1 MQRKVGHALHDML
14 EAIARIEQVTQGK
27 TCDDFAADWQLKW
40 LAERAIEI
48 ISEASRAIPDDLK
61 NIRPEIP
68 WARIKAIGN
77 VMRHEYDG
85 LSDQIV
91 WNVIVDEF
99 PRLKMALIAIRAVV
113 KE

>member
-1 MQRKVGHALHDML
+1 MRRKVGHALHDML
-14 EAIARIEQVTQGK
+14 QAIARIEQVTQGK
-27 TCDDFAADWQLKW
+27 TSDDFAADWQLQW
-40 LAERAIEI
+40 LAERAIAI

-61 NIRPEIP
+61 NMRPEIP
-68 WARIKAIGN
+68 WARINAIGN

-99 PRLKMALIAIRAVV
+99 PRLKVALVAIRAEL